1 MSVLWASAAALS
13 WLCGAY
19 AGSPSDSLSALIS
32 NNKSLSKPELP
43 LGLQPGKPVA
53 VGGGE
58 AVGVD
63 VDGDPPNAV
72 SEGVGVRL
80 GVGVVEGVNVT
91 VGVDVMV
98 EVGVRVSGRNR
109 VADGPN
115 VGVALGNGEGRAG
128 VPEESGRPRGAAV
141 PDPLGSESVLST
153 NEPMGPNRSR
163 SNMLGRTAAL
173 DA

>member
-1 MSVLWASAAALS
+1 MT
-13 WLCGAY
+13 
-19 AGSPSDSLSALIS
+19 
-32 NNKSLSKPELP
+32 
-43 LGLQPGKPVA
+43 
-53 VGGGE
+53 
-58 AVGVD
+58 VD
-63 VDGDPPNAV
+63 VGAGPPNAV

-80 GVGVVEGVNVT
+80 GVGVVEGVSVT

-98 EVGVRVSGRNR
+98 EVGVSVSGRNR

-115 VGVALGNGEGRAG
+115 VGVALGNGEGRAW

-141 PDPLGSESVLST
+141 TGPLGPESVLRI

-163 SNMLGRTAAL
+163 SNMLGRNAAL